1 MGLNNVIAKNY
12 GKWLRFSVK
21 VCGDIQNAE
30 DNLHNILTR
39 ILENDTL
46 PCPPDD
52 LPQYVMTAIR
62 NEWIQVN
69 RYYTPQPIIAEPAEP
84 AEVEQPHDTHD
95 LETYAHLFDEFDQTL
110 LRAMQSPE
118 FDARE
123 CALACGLSVS
133 YLYVRKSYIINTI
146 RNVHSTDGHI
156 QRKAIHL

>member
-1 MGLNNVIAKNY
+1 MSLNNVIAKNY

-21 VCGDIQNAE
+21 VCGDIQDAE

-62 NEWIQVN
+62 NEFTSTT
-69 RYYTPQPIIAEPAEP
+69 RTDKPDRLTGD
-84 AEVEQPHDTHD
+84 PHDDTDTPERHD

-146 RNVHSTDGHI
+146 RNVHRTNGHI

>member
-1 MGLNNVIAKNY
+1 MSLNNVIAKNY

-21 VCGDIQNAE
+21 VCGDIQDAE

-52 LPQYVMTAIR
+52 LPAYVMAAIT
-62 NEWIQVN
+62 NEFTSTT
-69 RYYTPQPIIAEPAEP
+69 RTDKPDRLTGD
-84 AEVEQPHDTHD
+84 PHDDSDTPEQHD
-95 LETYAHLFDEFDQTL
+95 LETYAHLFDEFDRTL
-110 LRAMQSPE
+110 LSAMQSPE

-146 RNVHSTDGHI
+146 RNVHRTDSHI